1 MPASRYLTSFFSAPE
16 ASLLRR
22 SDMLREAS
30 IDDDLYHS
38 REIVLGLAFGMIWLY
53 RHVGG
58 FDVEEFR

>member
-1 MPASRYLTSFFSAPE
+1 
-16 ASLLRR
+16 
-22 SDMLREAS
+22 MLREAS